1 MTNLR
6 FSTNIAVYLSY
17 GIRQLVAIDHKDE
30 VIDTSAI
37 CVTSDDLLRREP
49 KES

>member
-1 MTNLR
+1 LGGGIKYRFGMTNLR

-30 VIDTSAI
+30 VIDT
-37 CVTSDDLLRREP
+37 
-49 KES
+49 